1 MLPSGQDIAQEQVHG
16 DGIVPGT
23 TVATVGTIL
32 GTTAIGITLI
42 AHGTTAGTIPG
53 TTDGTTHTGA
63 HGDGHTTDITA
74 GTRLTGMVDTTHII
88 HTILEEAAAVITT
101 LTEVQA
107 TRAL

>member
-1 MLPSGQDIAQEQVHG
+1 MLHSGQDIAQEQVHG

-23 TVATVGTIL
+23 TVATAGTIL
-32 GTTAIGITLI
+32 GTTAIGITLT

-63 HGDGHTTDITA
+63 HGDGHTTDTMA
-74 GTRLTGMVDTTHII
+74 GTRLTGITHII

-101 LTEVQA
+101 LTDLQA
-107 TRAL
+107 TLVL

>member
-1 MLPSGQDIAQEQVHG
+1 MLHSGQDIAQEQVHG

-23 TVATVGTIL
+23 TVATAGTIL
-32 GTTAIGITLI
+32 GTTAIGITLT

-88 HTILEEAAAVITT
+88 HTILVEVAVITT
-101 LTEVQA
+101 LTEVQE
-107 TRAL
+107 TQVL